1 MNTQITL
8 ELLDDNQQVI
18 GQPRDFMAVAAPFL
32 NQLLGDLW
40 KTAKP
45 PVAILMAIP
54 GDDNNLYGDH
64 PLTYHTDA
72 IGYIQLQIQYQG
84 HWQYYHPHS
93 IVEVLTPGLRQWL
106 AEISNPPK
114 AVGYRIVAPNIGQLV
129 RQATPIPKGVT
140 EITPYAP
147 GEQPTFRIRPIP
159 PPSPEPNSLKAFG
172 ALMPDKQWAAS
183 PDHTDF
189 VNVLVDQ
196 QLHDEILY
204 QRHFS
209 NQMEEGGF
217 LVGQIFENQDSPNTY
232 IAHVKAMIPAEQVGA
247 SFLHFTF
254 TGDSFERIKQRI
266 SMDYKGERL
275 LGWFHTHL
283 FPAYGALGLS
293 AIDLRLHFTTFRIPW
308 QIAGLINLDVHN
320 RVLRF
325 YVRQTDTMSLCYHQ
339 TITGGQTP

>member
-1 MNTQITL
+1 MNPQISI
-8 ELLDDNQQVI
+8 ELLDDNHQTI
-18 GQPRDFMAVAAPFL
+18 DQPRDFMAVAEPFL

-40 KTAKP
+40 KTADP

-54 GDDNNLYGDH
+54 GDDNNLYGDD
-64 PLTYHTDA
+64 PLTYHTPA
-72 IGYIQLQIQYQG
+72 IGYIQLRIHYQG
-84 HWQYYHPHS
+84 RMQYYHPHS

-106 AEISNPPK
+106 SELSRPPK
-114 AVGYRIVAPNIGQLV
+114 AEGYRIKTPNIRQLV
-129 RQATPIPKGVT
+129 RKSTPIPKGVT

-147 GEQPTFRIRPIP
+147 GEQPSFRIRPIP
-159 PPSPEPNSLKAFG
+159 PPSPELNLLKSFD
-172 ALMPDKQWAAS
+172 ALPPDDQWVAT

-189 VNVLVDQ
+189 VNVLIEKK
-196 QLHDEILY
+196 LHDEILY
-204 QRHFS
+204 HRQFS

-217 LVGQIFENQDSPNTY
+217 LVGQIFENQDQSNTY

-266 SMDYKGERL
+266 SMDYKGQRL

-293 AIDLRLHFTTFRIPW
+293 TIDLRLHFTTFRIPW
-308 QIAGLINLDVHN
+308 QIAGLINLDGHH

-325 YVRQTDTMSLCYHQ
+325 YVRQGDVMPLCYHQ
-339 TITGGQTP
+339 TINGGQTP